1 MPLVPPRRIG
11 RLVVAAMVGVFTF
24 QTPSSA
30 APVPSSGTL
39 LVVGDSLTEGATL
52 LGNMRTLA
60 ATRGPWKRIT
70 IDYRRGRRAS
80 DAVTVVRNRLK
91 ADRSVSAVV
100 LALGTNDMLSR
111 GEPWYPAT
119 VIRRLMAET
128 RGLPVLWVNLS
139 FEPRTR
145 PLQRV
150 RSAVFNRE
158 LVNATSAWQ
167 TLRVADWSRY
177 FVPRGASRFIGDGIH
192 LTTSGYR
199 TRAAWSASQI
209 AAFGVWSSDRTSTTT
224 SITTPSSTSTTV
236 ESSTTSSSTTSSS
249 TTTTSPGS

>member
-1 MPLVPPRRIG
+1 MLG
-11 RLVVAAMVGVFTF
+11 TF
-24 QTPSSA
+24 ATRTVSTA
-30 APVPSSGTL
+30 APVTVPGTL

-60 ATRGPWKRIT
+60 AAKGPWKRIT

-80 DAVTVVRNRLK
+80 DAVSVVRSRLR

-100 LALGTNDMLSR
+100 FALGTNDMLSR
-111 GEPWYPAT
+111 GEKWYPAS
-119 VIRRLMAET
+119 VITKLMAET

-139 FEPRTR
+139 FEPRIR
-145 PLQRV
+145 PIQRA

-158 LVNATSAWQ
+158 LSAATNDWP
-167 TLRVADWSRY
+167 TLRVADWSRS

-199 TRAAWSASQI
+199 TRASWTAAQI
-209 AAFGVWSSDRTSTTT
+209 AFFGTWTSDRTSTTT
-224 SITTPSSTSTTV
+224 STTSTTSTSVVSTTSTTSTSTTSTSSTST
-236 ESSTTSSSTTSSS
+236 SSTTSTTP
-249 TTTTSPGS
+249 PGS